1 LFISC
6 ISAVRKNPTAQ
17 GIFLISF
24 MNGTDYSSF
33 EVTDSLVKK
42 RKPYKKKEGEMAPF
56 KDRRDAGR
64 KLAQKLSSYAG
75 KPDILV
81 LALPRG
87 GVPVAY
93 EVALALNAPLDVFI
107 VRKLGLPG
115 REELAMGA
123 VASGGVRVLNRDI
136 IRMLSIPDEVINFV
150 AKREL
155 EELQRRETLYRGN
168 RLTSEVRDR
177 TILLIDDGLATG
189 ASMRAAIAGLR
200 AQHPARIVVAVPAA
214 APDICEAFRSE
225 VGGIVCAITPEPF
238 YGVGRWYDDFS
249 QVTDEE
255 VRMLLEEANH
265 QYLYG

>member
-1 LFISC
+1 
-6 ISAVRKNPTAQ
+6 
-17 GIFLISF
+17 
-24 MNGTDYSSF
+24 
-33 EVTDSLVKK
+33 
-42 RKPYKKKEGEMAPF
+42 MAPF
-56 KDRRDAGR
+56 TDRRDAGR
-64 KLAQKLSSYAG
+64 KLTQKLSGYAG

-93 EVALALNAPLDVFI
+93 EVALALSAPLDVFM

-136 IRMLSIPDEVINFV
+136 IRMLSIPEEVINIV
-150 AKREL
+150 VKQEL
-155 EELQRRETLYRGN
+155 KELQRREELYRGN
-168 RLTSEVRDR
+168 RPTPEVRER

-200 AQHPARIVVAVPAA
+200 AQDPARIVVAVPAA
-214 APDICEAFRSE
+214 APEVQEALRTE
-225 VGGIVCAITPEPF
+225 VDEIVCAITPEPF
-238 YGVGRWYDDFS
+238 YGVGRWYEDFS

-255 VRMLLEEANH
+255 VRILLEEANH
-265 QYLYG
+265 QYLYR